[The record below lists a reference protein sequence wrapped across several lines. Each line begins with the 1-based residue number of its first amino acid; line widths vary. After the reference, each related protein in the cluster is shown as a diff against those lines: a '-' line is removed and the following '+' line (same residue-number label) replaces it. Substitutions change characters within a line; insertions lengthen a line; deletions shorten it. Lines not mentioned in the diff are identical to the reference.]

1 MLYVYTEEQRQQRL
15 KDMNSDWLMK
25 ILQDPSQPAMLLMPV
40 CVFCQIVAVTMT
52 LLQVFLDIQKSKDRR
67 TTTVKCQKIISV

>member
-52 LLQVFLDIQKSKDRR
+52 LLQVFFL
-67 TTTVKCQKIISV
+67 KIIFRYSKKARIDVLRQ

>member
-1 MLYVYTEEQRQQRL
+1 MYYTLTEEQRQQRL

-40 CVFCQIVAVTMT
+40 CVFCQLIAVTMT
-52 LLQVFLDIQKSKDRR
+52 LLQVFWNVKV
-67 TTTVKCQKIISV
+67 TVKRMVD

>member
-52 LLQVFLDIQKSKDRR
+52 LLQVI
-67 TTTVKCQKIISV
+67 

>member
-1 MLYVYTEEQRQQRL
+1 MYYTLTEEQRQQRL

-40 CVFCQIVAVTMT
+40 CVFCQLIAVTMT
-52 LLQVFLDIQKSKDRR
+52 LLQVFWNVKV
-67 TTTVKCQKIISV
+67 TVKRMNHTV

>member
-40 CVFCQIVAVTMT
+40 CVFCQLIAVTMT
-52 LLQVFLDIQKSKDRR
+52 LLQVFWNVKV
-67 TTTVKCQKIISV
+67 TVKRMIDLSEKSSW